1 VAKFYFIF
9 FILVFFFFFG
19 EKFWGLGGQGPP

>member
-1 VAKFYFIF
+1 LKF
-9 FILVFFFFFG
+9 LNFFFFLGKKKIFR